1 MRLRIRD
8 WISDACSSDL
18 SQPFRIGQTCVYR
31 LITRMRM
38 DLWFQ
43 DFQEL
48 LGRLHFRV
56 IPELFHPLLH
66 PFHFFLLFLIIEA
79 KLGKITLCVFVPRI
93 IKKRHEFR
101 SEEHTSELKSLM
113 RISYA
118 VFCLKK
124 TRTQSRK
131 PSTYAFLYL

>member
-1 MRLRIRD
+1 
-8 WISDACSSDL
+8 
-18 SQPFRIGQTCVYR
+18 
-31 LITRMRM
+31 MRM

-43 DFQEL
+43 AFQQL

-93 IKKRHEFR
+93 IKKRHEFIVLFEMEGVIGMAMTLYAGKSSALLYFPAR
-101 SEEHTSELKSLM
+101 VNPVNDRRHTVLFSVNRKST
-113 RISYA
+113 
-118 VFCLKK
+118 V
-124 TRTQSRK
+124 
-131 PSTYAFLYL
+131 